1 VIAVS
6 SGHVSQRMREF
17 YSHQRTQVRYK
28 AAQAIEPDYDIRKLM
43 AEGRRRVRQERMKTR
58 VQPKLESMS

>member
-1 VIAVS
+1 
-6 SGHVSQRMREF
+6 
-17 YSHQRTQVRYK
+17 VRYK